1 MSVKNKAGVKNEAG
15 RAVLLLGAMGF
26 WVMGD
31 NYAAS
36 PMLVDIAQDFGLEI
50 GTAAMVV
57 VAYMIPF
64 GLFTFIFG
72 PLGDRYGKLRII
84 AVASFGT
91 AIFSS
96 LGALAFNLPSLL
108 AVRAVNGGFAA
119 AILPVS
125 VSYIGDIFKEP
136 RAEMN
141 AIGQMMGMFFLG
153 AAAATAIGGG
163 LSFLGSWR
171 LVYLTYGIAELIIV
185 IIILKSL
192 EFDRGTAEKLGF
204 RRAYSNAFARPRLL
218 KTVVLLFLV
227 GFAVFG
233 SFTYL
238 GDFLVEM
245 TGYNILV
252 VGLILT
258 LFGLAAFA
266 GGRRVGNL
274 RQLLGPRLF
283 LLAGII
289 GLISWSPL
297 GFWPGLVFALLALIG
312 FGLAFVILQSTI
324 LVTAQKQMPQQRG
337 TVMSLASFNMFVGGG
352 VGVATNRMLLNFWGY
367 QVIYLVAGIAVLMVG
382 LLVFRIIK
390 GLKRG

>member
-283 LLAGII
+283 SAGRNNRADFLVTSWLLARTCFCITGFDWFWT
-289 GLISWSPL
+289 GLCHFTVHHTGNSSKANASAAGHSDVTGFLQYVCGRRSWSGNQQDAAQFL
-297 GFWPGLVFALLALIG
+297 GISGYLLSGWYSGVDGGTSG
-312 FGLAFVILQSTI
+312 F
-324 LVTAQKQMPQQRG
+324 
-337 TVMSLASFNMFVGGG
+337 
-352 VGVATNRMLLNFWGY
+352 
-367 QVIYLVAGIAVLMVG
+367 
-382 LLVFRIIK
+382 
-390 GLKRG
+390 